1 MKVRI
6 TATSTSNKYDLF
18 FWDDY
23 EPIEEELKQAG
34 FPVYK
39 ELRPSGKDPL
49 YGLPETGYAI
59 YTEIDTLEEL
69 NRLVKTFKIVVY
81 SFNAENEVEIEK
93 YDDFRE

>member
-6 TATSTSNKYDLF
+6 TATSNKWDLF
-18 FWDDY
+18 FWNDY

-39 ELRPSGKDPL
+39 ELKPSSYSPL
-49 YGLPETGYAI
+49 LGLPESGYAI
-59 YTEIDTLEEL
+59 YTEIDTLDDL
-69 NRLVKTFKIVVY
+69 NRLVKAFGKIVVY
-81 SFNAENEVEIEK
+81 SFNSDNEVVIEK

>member
-6 TATSTSNKYDLF
+6 TATSNKWDLF
-18 FWDDY
+18 FWNNSD
-23 EPIEEELKQAG
+23 PIEQELKQSG

-59 YTEIDTLEEL
+59 YTEIDTLDDL
-69 NRLVKTFKIVVY
+69 NRLVKAFGKIVVY
-81 SFNAENEVEIEK
+81 GFNSDNEVVIEK